1 MNIEEQT
8 TYPASMTG
16 WLILNRRVSGVE
28 KTGSEE
34 GMASF
39 NARGGMRDLYIHPVF
54 RRRKGVIRMVEVAG
68 ITGGEDGCSWRMRPD
83 RGSS

>member
-1 MNIEEQT
+1 
-8 TYPASMTG
+8 
-16 WLILNRRVSGVE
+16 
-28 KTGSEE
+28 
-34 GMASF
+34 MASF

-83 RGSS
+83 RGPSRCGNPCRPLHQSVQSTILLLPPPKNAL